1 MHAAP
6 SGASAGV
13 SGPQRPTPGSSPRAH
28 RPGGARGPGWGRPS
42 TGAPE
47 AAAPGFTRGLVGA
60 RRNPFPQPKWSPRAG
75 SAPDRPGPP
84 DLGRETRSSPALN
97 RGRGNE
103 ARGASPQLPLG
114 PAAGQ
119 GGEPVPGFPW
129 GNASS
134 RRRPH
139 RPRPARPG
147 PAQREPQLRPAPPSA
162 RGDRYLHWGCR
173 PGRSDTASWD

>member
-97 RGRGNE
+97 RGRGK
-103 ARGASPQLPLG
+103 RGPGSV
-114 PAAGQ
+114 PAA
-119 GGEPVPGFPW
+119 P
-129 GNASS
+129 SRS
-134 RRRPH
+134 RRRPG
-139 RPRPARPG
+139 RGAGPGLSLGERLLPPPPPPPAPRPARPG
-147 PAQREPQLRPAPPSA
+147 PAGAAAPARPSLRQR
-162 RGDRYLHWGCR
+162 
-173 PGRSDTASWD
+173 